1 MIFSRTDG
9 EIGLGDVCL
18 VRDDWTIALHRHENV
33 KFDHPTEAMVCASVL
48 GPQEFIPCVLFFCQG
63 FKRDSTLM
71 MSRDILDGGAAFQK
85 GKGHLFDHL
94 PLVSRFRNFEAR
106 DTIRV
111 TATLQV
117 TTFR

>member
-1 MIFSRTDG
+1 
-9 EIGLGDVCL
+9 
-18 VRDDWTIALHRHENV
+18 
-33 KFDHPTEAMVCASVL
+33 MVCASLL
-48 GPQEFIPCVLFFCQG
+48 GPQEFSPCVLFSLSRIYEG
-63 FKRDSTLM
+63 PTLI
-71 MSRDILDGGAAFQK
+71 MSRDIVDGGATFQK

-117 TTFR
+117 TTLRFGAFFFLRARFKHERGYIFQLSGI